1 MKIDNLWEKLS
12 LPAKHIAAFKKDI
25 AEGKVPELPFFI
37 IGQEKLKAAVK
48 NKIEEIDSERMVTNL
63 IIADFG
69 NGKTNLLKYLQLF

>member
-48 NKIEEIDSERMVTNL
+48 IK
-63 IIADFG
+63 
-69 NGKTNLLKYLQLF
+69 LKK